1 MNAVHWPAGFLS
13 RFTDVLEWRLLPMRL
28 IDRYICRQ
36 VFSHALLGLGIF
48 TFVFFVPQLVRLMDL
63 VVRHS
68 ASWQTLGIL
77 FLCTLPG
84 ILSFTLPMGVLVGVL
99 IALGRMSADSE
110 LIAMSALGLGRRRL
124 LVPIGILAVG
134 ATLITFC
141 MTLWLGP
148 LSVRTFRTLEDR
160 LRTGQ
165 ASFQVAPRVFDERFP
180 RLVLYVNDIDSTAT
194 RWKGV
199 FLAGTD
205 AKDVSRLTLAEEAI
219 VIADRSEG
227 KLELHLRN
235 GSVHEF
241 SLNEPGNYALSAF
254 AQRDLPVE
262 ARGLDT
268 GPASEPPIPGR
279 TIRALLR
286 ERGAATREAS
296 VELQRRLS
304 FPFACV
310 SFALL
315 AVPLGARPRRGGR
328 AAGFLITLLLIT
340 GYYLMFTVGAGLAR
354 QGTVPV
360 WAGIWSANLLTAAL
374 GLFLLPRLERMPGSS
389 RLSAAFASIAGW
401 RIWKIFLRENLH
413 AEAESAGAG
422 STFTPN
428 GPVRTAASPTH
439 HSPAKAARRAGSQRY
454 GDGAGSPSISVQA
467 RRPSPFTKRKGR
479 AGIPQLLDIYL
490 LRSFLYYFFL
500 LTVGF
505 ILLFEVFTFFELLD
519 DIAQHRT
526 RVLEVIHYFV
536 YLASYLFYQLAPLA
550 ALVAV
555 LITLG
560 ILTKN
565 NELVAFKAGGISLYR
580 ISFPLLLAGMTL
592 TGALVVLDDTYLPY
606 ANQRQD
612 ALRNQI
618 KGRPAQTY
626 YQPRRQWIFGEHSK
640 VYNYEFFDP
649 DRQLFGNLNV
659 FELDPATFEIRRR
672 IYAARAH
679 WDNQQSVW
687 ILESGWLRDFDRGQV
702 SHYQPFLAYALK
714 ELNEPPAYFNREVR
728 QSYQMTWRELKQYIG
743 DLRQAGFDVAR
754 LSVQLQKKLSFPL
767 IAPIIILLAI
777 PFSILVGTRGAIG
790 GLATGVG
797 IAIVYWAASAL
808 TEAMGSVGQLPPLLA
823 GWAPDTIFGFLGLYF
838 FLKMP
843 T

>member
-1 MNAVHWPAGFLS
+1 MPNEPA
-13 RFTDVLEWRLLPMRL
+13 RFPVFTGMLEWPLRPMRL

-36 VFSHALLGLGIF
+36 VFSHALLGLGIS

-68 ASWQTLGIL
+68 SSWATIGIL
-77 FLCTLPG
+77 FFCTFPG
-84 ILSFTLPMGVLVGVL
+84 ILSFTLPIGVLVGVL
-99 IALGRMSADSE
+99 IALGRLSSDSE
-110 LIAMSALGLGRRRL
+110 LIAMSALGMGRRRL
-124 LVPIGILAVG
+124 LVPVGIVAVG
-134 ATLITFC
+134 ATLLTFL

-148 LSVRTFRTLEDR
+148 LSVRTFRVIEDQ
-160 LRTGQ
+160 LRAGQ
-165 ASFQVAPRVFDERFP
+165 ASYQIAPRVFDERFP
-180 RLVLYVNDIDSTAT
+180 RMVLYINDIDSAAT

-205 AKDVSRLTLAEEAI
+205 VKGESQLTLAEEAI
-219 VIADRSEG
+219 VIADRKQG

-241 SLNEPGNYALSAF
+241 APGDPDHYSLSAF
-254 AQRDLPVE
+254 GERDLPIE
-262 ARGLDT
+262 IRGGETDHVSDPGL
-268 GPASEPPIPGR
+268 PGR
-279 TIRALLR
+279 SFATLLR
-286 ERGAATREAS
+286 ESSSQRDAA
-296 VELQRRLS
+296 VELQRRIS
-304 FPFACV
+304 FPFACI

-315 AVPLGARPRRGGR
+315 AMPIGARPRRGGR

-340 GYYLMFTVGAGLAR
+340 AYYLAFTIGAGLAR
-354 QGTVPV
+354 QGLIPV
-360 WAGIWSANLLTAAL
+360 WIGIWSANVLIAAL

-389 RLSAAFASIAGW
+389 RIDLLLGWCATW
-401 RIWKIFLRENLH
+401 RIWRIFREENH
-413 AEAESAGAG
+413 SIPAVG
-422 STFTPN
+422 N
-428 GPVRTAASPTH
+428 GP
-439 HSPAKAARRAGSQRY
+439 
-454 GDGAGSPSISVQA
+454 IS
-467 RRPSPFTKRKGR
+467 RGGIFSKRKGR
-479 AGIPQLLDIYL
+479 AGIPQLLDMYL
-490 LRSFLYYFFL
+490 LRSFFYYFVV

-526 RVLEVIHYFV
+526 GILEVVDYFI

-555 LITLG
+555 LVTLG
-560 ILTKN
+560 VMTKN

-580 ISFPLLLAGMTL
+580 ISFPLLLAGL
-592 TGALVVLDDTYLPY
+592 ILATGLVALDDTYLPF

-626 YQPRRQWIFGEHSK
+626 YHPNRQWIFGENAK
-640 VYNYEFFDP
+640 VYNYELFDP
-649 DRQLFGNLNV
+649 DRELFGGLNI

-679 WDNQQSVW
+679 WDRQEKTW
-687 ILESGWLRDFDRGQV
+687 ILESGWVREFDHGAVTR
-702 SHYQPFLAYALK
+702 YTPFLADALK
-714 ELNEPPAYFNREVR
+714 ELDEPPSYFNREVR
-728 QSYQMTWRELKQYIG
+728 QSYQMTWWELERYIS

-754 LSVQLQKKLSFPL
+754 LSVQLQKKISFPL
-767 IAPIIILLAI
+767 VAPIIILLAI

-790 GLATGVG
+790 GLALGVG
-797 IAIVYWAASAL
+797 IAIIYWAASAL
-808 TEAMGSVGQLPPLLA
+808 TEAMGAVGQLPPLLA
-823 GWAPDTIFGFLGLYF
+823 AWAPDTIFGFLGLYF

>member
-1 MNAVHWPAGFLS
+1 
-13 RFTDVLEWRLLPMRL
+13 MRL

-36 VFSHALLGLGIF
+36 VLSHALLGLGIF
-48 TFVFFVPQLVRLMDL
+48 SFVFFVPQLVRLMDL

-68 ASWQTLGIL
+68 ASWTTLGVL

-84 ILSFTLPMGVLVGVL
+84 ILSFTLPIGVLVGVL

-110 LIAMSALGLGRRRL
+110 LIAMSSLGLGRRRL
-124 LVPIGILAVG
+124 MFPIGALAVG

-148 LSVRTFRTLEDR
+148 LSVRTYRALEDR

-180 RLVLYVNDIDSTAT
+180 RLILYVNDIDSAAT

-205 AKDVSRLTLAEEAI
+205 AKNVSRLTLAEEAI
-219 VIADRSEG
+219 VVADRREG

-235 GSVHEF
+235 GSDHEF
-241 SLNEPGNYALSAF
+241 SLSEPGNYSLSAF
-254 AQRDLPVE
+254 AERDLPVE
-262 ARGLDT
+262 VRGLQT
-268 GPASEPPIPGR
+268 GPASELSIPAR
-279 TIRALLR
+279 TMGTLFR
-286 ERGAATREAS
+286 ERNAGARDAS
-296 VELQRRLS
+296 VEIQRRLS

-328 AAGFLITLLLIT
+328 AAGFLITLLLIS
-340 GYYLMFTVGAGLAR
+340 GYYLLFTVGAELAR
-354 QGTVPV
+354 QGAIPV
-360 WAGIWSANLLTAAL
+360 WAGIWSANVLTAAL

-389 RLSAAFASIAGW
+389 RWGAVFASVAGW
-401 RIWKIFLRENLH
+401 RIWKIFLREDL
-413 AEAESAGAG
+413 SVAGGNTVAG
-422 STFTPN
+422 STFALN
-428 GPVRTAASPTH
+428 GPVP
-439 HSPAKAARRAGSQRY
+439 RRG
-454 GDGAGSPSISVQA
+454 
-467 RRPSPFTKRKGR
+467 PFTKRKGR
-479 AGIPQLLDIYL
+479 GGIPQLLDIYL
-490 LRSFLYYFFL
+490 LRSFLFYFVF

-526 RVLEVIHYFV
+526 GLLEVIDYFI
-536 YLASYLFYQLAPLA
+536 YLASYLSYQLAPLA

-560 ILTKN
+560 VMTKN

-580 ISFPLLLAGMTL
+580 ISLPLLLAGMML
-592 TGALVVLDDTYLPY
+592 AGGLVVLDDTYLPY

-640 VYNYEFFDP
+640 VYNYEFFDA
-649 DRQLFGNLNV
+649 DKQLFGGLNV

-679 WDNQQSVW
+679 WDSRQSIW
-687 ILESGWLRDFDRGQV
+687 ILESGWLRDFENGQV
-702 SHYQPFLAYALK
+702 SHYTPFLAYALK
-714 ELNEPPAYFNREVR
+714 ELNEPPSYFNREVR
-728 QSYQMTWRELKQYIG
+728 QSYQMTWWELKQYIS

-777 PFSILVGTRGAIG
+777 PFSILVGTRGAVG
-790 GLATGVG
+790 GLATGIG

>member
-1 MNAVHWPAGFLS
+1 
-13 RFTDVLEWRLLPMRL
+13 MRL

-36 VFSHALLGLGIF
+36 VFSHAFLGLGIF

-63 VVRHS
+63 VVRHPG
-68 ASWQTLGIL
+68 SWSTIGIL
-77 FLCTLPG
+77 FLSTFPA
-84 ILSFTLPMGVLVGVL
+84 ILSLTIPMGVLVGVL
-99 IALGRMSADSE
+99 IALGRLSADSE
-110 LIAMSALGLGRRRL
+110 LIAMTALGMGRRRL
-124 LVPIGILAVG
+124 LVPVGFLAVG
-134 ATLITFC
+134 ATAITFV

-148 LSVRTFRTLEDR
+148 LSVRTFRTLQDR
-160 LRTGQ
+160 LRAGQ
-165 ASFQVAPRVFDERFP
+165 ASYQVAPRVFDERFP
-180 RLVLYVNDIDSTAT
+180 RMVLYINDIDSAAT

-205 AKDVSRLTLAEEAI
+205 TGVSRLTLAEEAI

-227 KLELHLRN
+227 KLELHLRD

-241 SLNEPGNYALSAF
+241 SPADPGHYTLSSF
-254 AQRDLPVE
+254 GQRDLPVDVKAAE
-262 ARGLDT
+262 GDHI
-268 GPASEPPIPGR
+268 SEPGIPGR
-279 TIRALLR
+279 TMSALWR
-286 ERGAATREAS
+286 ERRTQREAS
-296 VELQRRLS
+296 VEIQRRIS
-304 FPFACV
+304 FPFACI

-315 AVPLGARPRRGGR
+315 AMPIGARPRRGGR
-328 AAGFLITLLLIT
+328 AAGFLITLLLVC
-340 GYYLMFTVGAGLAR
+340 GYYLTFTIGAGLAR
-354 QGTVPV
+354 QGVVPV
-360 WAGIWSANLLTAAL
+360 WAGIWSANALTAAL
-374 GLFLLPRLERMPGSS
+374 GLFLLPRLERMPGSNS
-389 RLSAAFASIAGW
+389 WSTAFASIAGW
-401 RIWKIFLRENLH
+401 RVWRIFLREDQAAQARNTSG
-413 AEAESAGAG
+413 SAGSAPRSNPAFTWGPPISSSSSAG
-422 STFTPN
+422 N
-428 GPVRTAASPTH
+428 QAQ
-439 HSPAKAARRAGSQRY
+439 RRG
-454 GDGAGSPSISVQA
+454 
-467 RRPSPFTKRKGR
+467 PFTKRKGR
-479 AGIPQLLDIYL
+479 GGIPQLLDIYL

-526 RVLEVIHYFV
+526 RLLDVINYFI

-555 LITLG
+555 LVTLG
-560 ILTKN
+560 IMTKN

-580 ISFPLLLAGMTL
+580 ISLPLLLAGLLL
-592 TGALVVLDDTYLPY
+592 TGALIGLDDTYLPY

-626 YQPRRQWIFGEHSK
+626 YQPRRQWIFGQHAK

-649 DRQLFGNLNV
+649 DQQLFGNLNV
-659 FELDPATFEIRRR
+659 FELDPATFDIKRRVF
-672 IYAARAH
+672 ASRAH
-679 WDNQQSVW
+679 WDNQQGVW
-687 ILESGWLRDFDRGQV
+687 ILESGWVRDFDRGHV
-702 SHYQPFLAYALK
+702 TCYEPFLANALK
-714 ELNEPPAYFNREVR
+714 ELNEPPSYFNREVR
-728 QSYQMTWRELKQYIG
+728 QSYQMTWWELRQYIG
-743 DLRQAGFDVAR
+743 DLRHAGFDVAR

-790 GLATGVG
+790 GLATGVA

>member
-1 MNAVHWPAGFLS
+1 MPKNHQVNAVHRGDGSVS
-13 RFTDVLEWRLLPMRL
+13 RFMGVLECRLLSMRL

-48 TFVFFVPQLVRLMDL
+48 SFVFFVPQLVRLMDL
-63 VVRHS
+63 VVRRS

-84 ILSFTLPMGVLVGVL
+84 ILIFTLPMGVLVGVL

-110 LIAMSALGLGRRRL
+110 LIAMSALGFGRRRL
-124 LVPIGILAVG
+124 LVPIGMLAVG

-148 LSVRTFRTLEDR
+148 LSVRTFRVLEDR

-205 AKDVSRLTLAEEAI
+205 VTDISRLTLAEEAI
-219 VIADRSEG
+219 VIADRNEG

-235 GSVHEF
+235 GSTHEF
-241 SLNEPGNYALSAF
+241 SPSEPGNYSLSAF
-254 AQRDLPVE
+254 AARDLPVE
-262 ARGLDT
+262 ARGLEA
-268 GPASEPPIPGR
+268 GPASVPSVPGR
-279 TIRALLR
+279 TMRTLFQERRA
-286 ERGAATREAS
+286 GARDVS
-296 VELQRRLS
+296 VEIQRRLS
-304 FPFACV
+304 FPFACI

-328 AAGFLITLLLIT
+328 AAGFLITLLLIC
-340 GYYLMFTVGAGLAR
+340 GYYLMFTIGAGLAR
-354 QGTVPV
+354 QGTLPV
-360 WAGIWSANLLTAAL
+360 WAGIWSANALTAAL
-374 GLFLLPRLERMPGSS
+374 GLFLLPRLERMPGGNWW
-389 RLSAAFASIAGW
+389 SAAFASIAGW
-401 RIWKIFLRENLH
+401 RIWKIFLREDPLAQNGNPGASSSLSPPRSNPTSTWTLPGSNP
-413 AEAESAGAG
+413 APVAGQA
-422 STFTPN
+422 P
-428 GPVRTAASPTH
+428 
-439 HSPAKAARRAGSQRY
+439 RRG
-454 GDGAGSPSISVQA
+454 
-467 RRPSPFTKRKGR
+467 PFTKRRGR
-479 AGIPQLLDIYL
+479 GGIPQLLDIYL
-490 LRSFLYYFFL
+490 VRSFLYYFFL

-526 RVLEVIHYFV
+526 RLLDVINYFI
-536 YLASYLFYQLAPLA
+536 YLACYLFYQLAPLA

-555 LITLG
+555 LVTLG
-560 ILTKN
+560 IMTKN

-580 ISFPLLLAGMTL
+580 ISLPLLLAGLLL
-592 TGALVVLDDTYLPY
+592 TGALIGLDDTYLPY

-626 YQPRRQWIFGEHSK
+626 YQPRRQWIFGQHTK

-649 DRQLFGNLNV
+649 DQQLFGNLNV
-659 FELDPATFEIRRR
+659 FELDPATFDIKRRVF
-672 IYAARAH
+672 ASRAH
-679 WDNQQSVW
+679 WDNQQGVW
-687 ILESGWLRDFDRGQV
+687 ILESGWVRDFDHGQV
-702 SHYQPFLAYALK
+702 SRYEPFLANALR
-714 ELNEPPAYFNREVR
+714 ELNEPPSYFNREVR
-728 QSYQMTWRELKQYIG
+728 QSYQMTWWELRQYIS

-790 GLATGVG
+790 GLATGVA

>member
-1 MNAVHWPAGFLS
+1 
-13 RFTDVLEWRLLPMRL
+13 MRL

-48 TFVFFVPQLVRLMDL
+48 SFVFFVPQLVRLMDL

-68 ASWQTLGIL
+68 ASWATLGIL

-148 LSVRTFRTLEDR
+148 LSVRTFRNLEER

-180 RLVLYVNDIDSTAT
+180 HFVLYVNDIDSAAT

-219 VIADRSEG
+219 VIADRGEG

-241 SLNEPGNYALSAF
+241 SLNEPGNYSLSAF
-254 AQRDLPVE
+254 AERDLPVQ
-262 ARGLDT
+262 ARGVEA
-268 GPASEPPIPGR
+268 GPASQPPIPGR
-279 TIRALLR
+279 TMRTLLR
-286 ERGAATREAS
+286 ERGAGARDAS
-296 VELQRRLS
+296 VEIQRRLS
-304 FPFACV
+304 FPFACI

-328 AAGFLITLLLIT
+328 AAGFLITLLLISA
-340 GYYLMFTVGAGLAR
+340 YYLTFTVGAGFAR
-354 QGTVPV
+354 QGLVPV
-360 WAGIWSANLLTAAL
+360 WAGIWSANVLTAAL
-374 GLFLLPRLERMPGSS
+374 GLFLLPRLERMPGSTRWS
-389 RLSAAFASIAGW
+389 SAFASIAAW
-401 RIWKIFLRENLH
+401 RMWKIFLREDLSTDSGSRG
-413 AEAESAGAG
+413 AVPALPERPGSAGAW
-422 STFTPN
+422 
-428 GPVRTAASPTH
+428 
-439 HSPAKAARRAGSQRY
+439 
-454 GDGAGSPSISVQA
+454 SPSESGSA
-467 RRPSPFTKRKGR
+467 PRRSPFTRRKGR
-479 AGIPQLLDIYL
+479 GDIPQLLDIYL

-526 RVLEVIHYFV
+526 RLLEVVNYFI
-536 YLASYLFYQLAPLA
+536 YFASYLFYQLAPLA

-555 LITLG
+555 LVTLG
-560 ILTKN
+560 VMTKN

-580 ISFPLLLAGMTL
+580 ISLPLLLAGMML

-626 YQPRRQWIFGEHSK
+626 YQPRRQWIFGEQSK

-659 FELDPATFEIRRR
+659 FELDSATFEIKRRVF
-672 IYAARAH
+672 AARAH
-679 WDNQQSVW
+679 WNSQQSVW
-687 ILESGWLRDFDRGQV
+687 ILESGWLRDFNHGQV
-702 SHYQPFLAYALK
+702 SHYQSFLAYALK
-714 ELNEPPAYFNREVR
+714 ELDEPPTYFNREVR
-728 QSYQMTWRELKQYIG
+728 QSYQMTWWELKQYIG

>member
-1 MNAVHWPAGFLS
+1 
-13 RFTDVLEWRLLPMRL
+13 MRL

-36 VFSHALLGLGIF
+36 VFSHALLGLAIF
-48 TFVFFVPQLVRLMDL
+48 SFVFFVPQLVRLMEL

-68 ASWQTLGIL
+68 ASWTTLGIL

-84 ILSFTLPMGVLVGVL
+84 IFSFTLPMGVLVGVL

-124 LVPIGILAVG
+124 LVPIGILALG

-148 LSVRTFRTLEDR
+148 LSVRTFRALEDR
-160 LRTGQ
+160 LRNGQ

-180 RLVLYVNDIDSTAT
+180 HFVLYVNDIDSAAT

-205 AKDVSRLTLAEEAI
+205 AKDLSRLTLAEEAI
-219 VIADRSEG
+219 VVADRSEG

-241 SLNEPGNYALSAF
+241 SLSEPGNYSLSAF
-254 AQRDLPVE
+254 AQRDLPVQT
-262 ARGLDT
+262 RGLEAGT
-268 GPASEPPIPGR
+268 ASEPSVPGR
-279 TIRALLR
+279 TMRTLLR
-286 ERGAATREAS
+286 ERGAGARDAS
-296 VELQRRLS
+296 VEIQRRLS
-304 FPFACV
+304 FPLACI
-310 SFALL
+310 SFSLL

-354 QGTVPV
+354 QGALPV
-360 WAGIWSANLLTAAL
+360 WAGIWSANVLTAAL
-374 GLFLLPRLERMPGSS
+374 GMFLLPRLERMPGSS
-389 RLSAAFASIAGW
+389 RWNAAFASVAGW
-401 RIWKIFLRENLH
+401 RIWKIFLREDLG
-413 AEAESAGAG
+413 AEEGTTGARSTGRRHSAGFGA
-422 STFTPN
+422 SATWSPSE
-428 GPVRTAASPTH
+428 ASPAPRH
-439 HSPAKAARRAGSQRY
+439 
-454 GDGAGSPSISVQA
+454 V
-467 RRPSPFTKRKGR
+467 PFAKRKGR
-479 AGIPQLLDIYL
+479 GGIPQLLDIYL

-526 RVLEVIHYFV
+526 RLLEVIDYFI
-536 YLASYLFYQLAPLA
+536 YLSSYLFYQLAPLA

-555 LITLG
+555 LVTLG
-560 ILTKN
+560 IMTKN

-580 ISFPLLLAGMTL
+580 ISVPLLLAGLML

-626 YQPRRQWIFGEHSK
+626 YQPRRQWIFGENAK

-672 IYAARAH
+672 VFAARAH
-679 WDNQQSVW
+679 WDSQQNVW
-687 ILESGWLRDFDRGQV
+687 ILESGWLRDFDHGQV
-702 SHYQPFLAYALK
+702 SHYQPFLGYALK
-714 ELNEPPAYFNREVR
+714 ELNEPPSYFNREVR
-728 QSYQMTWRELKQYIG
+728 QSYQMTWWELKQYIG

-777 PFSILVGTRGAIG
+777 PFSILVGTRGAVG

>member
-1 MNAVHWPAGFLS
+1 
-13 RFTDVLEWRLLPMRL
+13 
-28 IDRYICRQ
+28 
-36 VFSHALLGLGIF
+36 
-48 TFVFFVPQLVRLMDL
+48 
-63 VVRHS
+63 
-68 ASWQTLGIL
+68 
-77 FLCTLPG
+77 
-84 ILSFTLPMGVLVGVL
+84 MGVLVGVL

-124 LVPIGILAVG
+124 LVPIGVLAVG

-141 MTLWLGP
+141 MTVWLGP
-148 LSVRTFRTLEDR
+148 LSVRTFRVLEDR

-180 RLVLYVNDIDSTAT
+180 HLVLYVNDIDSAAT

-219 VIADRSEG
+219 VIADRSQG
-227 KLELHLRN
+227 KLELHLHN

-241 SLNEPGNYALSAF
+241 SLSEPSNYSLSAF
-254 AQRDLPVE
+254 AERDLPVE
-262 ARGLDT
+262 ARGLEA
-268 GPASEPPIPGR
+268 GPASEPSIPGR
-279 TIRALLR
+279 TMRTLFH
-286 ERGAATREAS
+286 EDGAGTRDVS
-296 VELQRRLS
+296 VEIQRRLS
-304 FPFACV
+304 FPFACI

-340 GYYLMFTVGAGLAR
+340 GYYLMFTIGAGLAR
-354 QGTVPV
+354 QGTLPV
-360 WAGIWSANLLTAAL
+360 WAGIWSANALTAGI
-374 GLFLLPRLERMPGSS
+374 GLFLLPRLERMPGRS
-389 RLSAAFASIAGW
+389 RWATALASFANW
-401 RIWKIFLRENLH
+401 RIWKIFQPEDQSATSENQD
-413 AEAESAGAG
+413 SASTVTLNG
-422 STFTPN
+422 SN
-428 GPVRTAASPTH
+428 GEL
-439 HSPAKAARRAGSQRY
+439 
-454 GDGAGSPSISVQA
+454 
-467 RRPSPFTKRKGR
+467 RRPGNGATLRRGPFTKRKGR
-479 AGIPQLLDIYL
+479 AGVPQLLDIYL

-526 RVLEVIHYFV
+526 RLLDVINYFI

-555 LITLG
+555 LVTLG
-560 ILTKN
+560 VMTKN

-580 ISFPLLLAGMTL
+580 ISLPLLLAGLML

-659 FELDPATFEIRRR
+659 FELDSETFEIKRR

-687 ILESGWLRDFDRGQV
+687 ILESGWLRDFNQGHV
-702 SHYQPFLAYALK
+702 SHYESFLGYALK
-714 ELNEPPAYFNREVR
+714 ELNEPPSYFNREVR
-728 QSYQMTWRELKQYIG
+728 QSYQMTWWELKQYIG

-754 LSVQLQKKLSFPL
+754 LSVQLQRKLSFPL